1 MKPDLS
7 SLLHDLAAEHA
18 ALDAR
23 VANLSETQWRMPTPA
38 EGWDVADCVSRLHY
52 FDGTAILA
60 LVDGLAFTKH
70 LDAML
75 SGGVQPGADVQF
87 GRDNSGGHLLEDW
100 RRGRSALLTA
110 LDKADP
116 AARVP
121 WYGPP
126 MSLASFASAR
136 LMETWAHGQDV
147 SDALGL
153 EPVTSDRLR
162 HVCHIGVQA
171 RPYAY
176 LVHGVENPDTP
187 VRVEL
192 TGPGAGEWGPEDATD
207 RIAGPALD
215 FALLV
220 TQRRHLDDLTLTI
233 EGDTAAGWA
242 RIAQAYAGPAG
253 TGRAP
258 LGAA

>member
-1 MKPDLS
+1 
-7 SLLHDLAAEHA
+7 
-18 ALDAR
+18 
-23 VANLSETQWRMPTPA
+23 
-38 EGWDVADCVSRLHY
+38 
-52 FDGTAILA
+52 
-60 LVDGLAFTKH
+60 
-70 LDAML
+70 
-75 SGGVQPGADVQF
+75 
-87 GRDNSGGHLLEDW
+87 
-100 RRGRSALLTA
+100 
-110 LDKADP
+110 
-116 AARVP
+116 
-121 WYGPP
+121 
-126 MSLASFASAR
+126 
-136 LMETWAHGQDV
+136 METWAHGPDV

-153 EPVTSDRLR
+153 EPITSGRLR

-220 TQRRHLDDLTLTI
+220 TQRRHLDDLALTI